1 MRRRTL
7 VAAVGSG
14 AIALSGCL
22 FDDSGGDTGTETND
36 SGGDSETETGDSDGD
51 TEPSNETGQS
61 DGEDP
66 PEGSTD
72 RRYEECPREVI
83 TYEQF
88 PAEIQAEIDAALEGR
103 YEDDRVFLRE
113 AMDTEASYV
122 SVDERYYDPGV
133 TEDGDEEVLT
143 LELVEPKALPE
154 ARPVNVEHALDGE
167 RTIALDVVAEDGTV
181 LIDETRSLRS
191 TSTVE
196 FGETA
201 RVGVHEVRVS
211 VEDSEAIEAELTGTL
226 RIDESRFDRIVV
238 VEPDGLSVTGA
249 VAELGTCRFG
259 G

>member
-83 TYEQF
+83 PYEQS

-167 RTIALDVVAEDGTV
+167 RTIALDVVAEDERFAGDAVFHGSSQFAVRNWRFSSPPLRGRAWRWGKPLGACGDCSSAGRWYGTGLAGV
-181 LIDETRSLRS
+181 GGPDP
-191 TSTVE
+191 
-196 FGETA
+196 G
-201 RVGVHEVRVS
+201 RV
-211 VEDSEAIEAELTGTL
+211 IPTK
-226 RIDESRFDRIVV
+226 
-238 VEPDGLSVTGA
+238 
-249 VAELGTCRFG
+249 G